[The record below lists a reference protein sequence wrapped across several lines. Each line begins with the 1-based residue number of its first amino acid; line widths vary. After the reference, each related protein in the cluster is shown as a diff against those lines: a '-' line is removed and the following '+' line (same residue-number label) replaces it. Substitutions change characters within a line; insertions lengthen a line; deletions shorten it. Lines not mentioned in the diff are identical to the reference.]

1 MSSRLGQVP
10 TAGFVEEALEL
21 LLAVQGLK
29 DLVGVYFKGSSKAD
43 FAGRLFDSLPENP
56 PDQVVASDLV
66 AVALLDVSFGARA
79 TDELLNAGC
88 LNSYLALDRLPVDV
102 DLWMALDRVDCLYD
116 AYGLLKKLH
125 NVGPTK
131 ASKLLARKRPRLA
144 PIIDSH
150 VGSFFSCAGWEF
162 LNPLAVCLAGSPGL
176 VGAIN
181 ELRPSF
187 GKSDDAPSTLRLL
200 DVAIWMTRSRA
211 KSAAEA
217 REVVLGRR
225 EPLG

>member
-1 MSSRLGQVP
+1 MSSCLDQVP
-10 TAGFVEEALEL
+10 TVGFVEEALESI
-21 LLAVQGLK
+21 LAVQGLK
-29 DLVGVYFKGSSKAD
+29 ELVGVYFKGLPKTD

-66 AVALLDVSFGARA
+66 AVALLDVGFGARA

-88 LNSYLALDRLPVDV
+88 LNPYLALDRLPVDV
-102 DLWMALDRVDCLYD
+102 DLWMALDRVDHLYG
-116 AYGLLKKLH
+116 AYGALKNLH

-144 PIIDSH
+144 PITDSH

-162 LNPLAVCLAGSPGL
+162 LSPLAVCLAGSRGL
-176 VGAIN
+176 VDAIN

-187 GKSDDAPSTLRLL
+187 GKADDAPSTLRLL
-200 DVAIWMTRSRA
+200 DIAIWMTRSRA

-225 EPLG
+225 GPLG